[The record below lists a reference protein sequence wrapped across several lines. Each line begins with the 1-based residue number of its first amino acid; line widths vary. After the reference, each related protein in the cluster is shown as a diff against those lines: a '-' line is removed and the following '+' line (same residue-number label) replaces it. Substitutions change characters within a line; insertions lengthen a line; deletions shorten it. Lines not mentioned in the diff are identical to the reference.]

1 MNKPKGKLLSEIDN
15 NQYHPSGRIPLL
27 LKIVE
32 ELEGQDREDLLEA
45 LDNTIYSAAS
55 IARALNLRGYNIKPA
70 AINVYRRGE
79 MVHVPKV

>member
-1 MNKPKGKLLSEIDN
+1 MNKPNGNLLSEINN

-27 LKIVE
+27 VKIIE

-70 AINVYRRGE
+70 AINTYRRGE
-79 MVHVPKV
+79 MVHVPKI

>member
-1 MNKPKGKLLSEIDN
+1 LNKPRGKLLNEINN

-27 LKIVE
+27 VKIVE
-32 ELEGQDREDLLEA
+32 QLEGQDREDLLEA
-45 LDNTIYSAAS
+45 LDNTMYSAAS

>member
-1 MNKPKGKLLSEIDN
+1 MNTPKGNLLNEINN

-27 LKIVE
+27 VKIIE

-55 IARALNLRGYNIKPA
+55 IARALNLRGYNIRPA
-70 AINVYRRGE
+70 AINTYRRGE

>member
-27 LKIVE
+27 VKIVE

>member
-1 MNKPKGKLLSEIDN
+1 LNKPKGKLLNEINN

-27 LKIVE
+27 VKIVE
-32 ELEGQDREDLLEA
+32 QLEGQDREDLLEA
-45 LDNTIYSAAS
+45 LDNTMYSAAS

>member
-1 MNKPKGKLLSEIDN
+1 MNKPRGKLLNEINN

-27 LKIVE
+27 VKIVE
-32 ELEGQDREDLLEA
+32 QLEGQDREDLLEA
-45 LDNTIYSAAS
+45 LDNTMYSAAS

>member
-1 MNKPKGKLLSEIDN
+1 MNKPNGKLLSEISD
-15 NQYHPSGRIPLL
+15 NQYQPSGRIPLL
-27 LKIVE
+27 VKIIE
-32 ELEGQDREDLLEA
+32 QLEGEDKKDLLEA
-45 LDNTIYSAAS
+45 LDNTMYSAAS

>member
-1 MNKPKGKLLSEIDN
+1 MNTPKGNLLNEINN

-27 LKIVE
+27 VKIIE

-70 AINVYRRGE
+70 AINTYRRGE

>member
-1 MNKPKGKLLSEIDN
+1 MNKPKGNLLNEINN

-27 LKIVE
+27 VKILE

-79 MVHVPKV
+79 MVHVPKI

>member
-27 LKIVE
+27 VKIVE

-79 MVHVPKV
+79 MVHVPKI